1 MSFLFVL
8 LSELLKVNFCDLAL
22 LFLSHLFEGALHI
35 DALVPRRCRVGEAV
49 SGVSS
54 SGDVHFLTPQVP
66 EGLGHH
72 HHAIVRQR

>member
-8 LSELLKVNFCDLAL
+8 FSELLKVCFCNLTL

-35 DALVPRRCRVGEAV
+35 DALVPRRGGVGEAV
-49 SGVSS
+49 SSIPS